1 MALSLGLSVLM
12 GRLLSPRE
20 FGNFALVTTMFGLA
34 HELTDLGTGNLAVR
48 GAASARTTER
58 QSLEHLLGVRLMLSL
73 AAAAICAG
81 FALTQSD
88 GMLRAMLLATAAV
101 LAFSYVSAFS
111 TVFQLRQAPVAPAV
125 LSVTVQLGVL
135 LAAGAL
141 LLMVPAGGG
150 WAPGLVV
157 AREVVVVVGT
167 QVLAVRLLGYTPW
180 PRLNGAELRLFV
192 RAAAIVALG
201 SLAFNFQLQG
211 GLFWVGFMRPGD
223 EVGAFA
229 AALRP
234 LAPLLFLPWIV
245 MQPLVPLLSYLAAHN
260 RSAFRRQARGTI
272 DLTLG
277 LGGVIAVATFQLADP
292 VLDFL
297 YGARFSTGPLSAVA
311 TLQWLALPLGG
322 SFVVAAMFT
331 VQLADHREGALL
343 RLIAAALIPY
353 TGANLVLLPRYGFLG
368 SAVATAFSI
377 GLIVLGG
384 LFVLRSAAEIRPGR
398 RTAMVVLPGTVLCLL
413 LQLMPGPAPMR
424 LALGSLLT
432 GAALIAVWRF
442 PSLSA
447 NRAEQA
453 ALTQQALAAH
463 A

>member
-1 MALSLGLSVLM
+1 MAISVGLSVLV

-34 HELTDLGTGNLAVR
+34 HELTDLGTGNVAVR

-58 QSLEHLLGVRLMLSL
+58 QSLEYLLGVRLVLSL

-81 FALTQSD
+81 FAFTQAEA
-88 GMLRAMLLATAAV
+88 MLRAMLLATAAV
-101 LAFSYVSAFS
+101 LAFSYVSAFG

-135 LAAGAL
+135 LVAGAL
-141 LLMVPAGGG
+141 LLMVPAGGD
-150 WAPGLVV
+150 WVPGLVV

-180 PRLNGAELRLFV
+180 PRLTGPELRLFV
-192 RAAAIVALG
+192 RTAAIVALG

-211 GLFWVGFMRPGD
+211 GLFWVRFMRPGD

-245 MQPLVPLLSYLAAHN
+245 MQPLVPLLSYLAAHD
-260 RSAFRRQARGTI
+260 RSAFRRQAQGTI

-277 LGGVIAVATFQLADP
+277 IGVVIAAATFQLAGP
-292 VLDFL
+292 VLSFL
-297 YGARFSTGPLSAVA
+297 YGARFSTGPLSAVD

-331 VQLADHREGALL
+331 VQLADHCEGSLL
-343 RLIAAALIPY
+343 RLIAAALIPCI
-353 TGANLVLLPRYGFLG
+353 GANLVLLPRCGFLG
-368 SAVATAFSI
+368 SAMASAFTI
-377 GLIVLGG
+377 GLIALGG
-384 LFVLRSAAEIRPGR
+384 LVILRSAAEIRPGP
-398 RTAMVVLPGTVLCLL
+398 RTAMVLLPGIVLCLL
-413 LQLMPGPAPMR
+413 LQFLPGPVPVR

-432 GAALIAVWRF
+432 GAALIAVWHF
-442 PSLSA
+442 PGLSA

-453 ALTQQALAAH
+453 ALTQQALTAH
-463 A
+463 V